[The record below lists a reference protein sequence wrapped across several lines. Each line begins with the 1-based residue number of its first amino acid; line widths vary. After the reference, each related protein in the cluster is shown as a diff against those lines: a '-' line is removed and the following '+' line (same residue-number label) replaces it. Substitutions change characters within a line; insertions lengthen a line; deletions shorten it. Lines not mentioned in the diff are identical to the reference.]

1 MKTDAVTS
9 YRDLRDWLEQVE
21 AMGELKQLKGAHW
34 DQEIGAIT
42 ECSRRQP
49 HAPALLFDEIQ
60 DYPRGFRVL
69 SNALN
74 SLTRVALTARLPL
87 GLTKLHYVDAWREK
101 HISLRPIPPAELSH
115 GPVTENVLK
124 GDAIDL
130 LKFPTPIWHFK
141 DGGRYI
147 GTGSITVTRDP
158 DGGWVNFGVYRT
170 MIVDRNHVTCYIS
183 PGKDGRIHR
192 TKYFDKGKPCPMVIS
207 VGHDPL
213 LFLAGFQAI
222 PYGQSEY
229 DWAGGMRGKAIEVI
243 RGEFTGLPIPADSE
257 IAIEGEVLPDK
268 SVPEGPFGEWTGY
281 YGSSVRGEN
290 LFVVKAIYH
299 RNNPIILGNPP
310 GRPPHAQGT
319 MASCFARAGQ
329 IKAELE
335 KAGVPDVVGVWSHEV
350 GGHRLLIA
358 VSIRQR
364 YPGHARQAGLLASFC
379 RGSAY
384 LGRYVIVVDDD
395 IDVTD
400 LNDVMWA
407 VCTRS
412 DPESS
417 IEIIRRCW
425 SGPLDPIIPKNRKG
439 LNSRAIIDA
448 CRPYEWRDEFPDT
461 VDVEEN
467 LRQQVMKKWKEV
479 FSFGQ

>member
-1 MKTDAVTS
+1 MERDAVTT

-34 DQEIGAIT
+34 NQEIGAIT

-60 DYPRGFRVL
+60 DYRPGFRVL

-74 SLTRVALTARLPL
+74 SLNRVALAARLPL
-87 GLTKLHYVDAWREK
+87 GLTKLQYVDAWREK
-101 HISLRPIPPAELSH
+101 HISLRPTPPVEVPH

-124 GDAIDL
+124 GDAVDL

-147 GTGSITVTRDP
+147 GTGSITITRDP

-170 MIVDRNHVTCYIS
+170 MIVDRTHVTCYIS

-222 PYGQSEY
+222 PYGESEY

-329 IKAELE
+329 IKVELE

-350 GGHRLLIA
+350 GGHRLMIV

-364 YPGHARQAGLLASFC
+364 YPGHARQAGMIASFC

-395 IDVTD
+395 IDVSD

-425 SGPLDPIIPKNRKG
+425 SGPLDPIIPKSRKG
-439 LNSRAIIDA
+439 FNSRAIIDA

-467 LRQQVMKKWKEV
+467 LKRQVMEKWKEI
-479 FSFGQ
+479 FPS

>member
-1 MKTDAVTS
+1 MKRDARTG

-21 AMGELKQLKGAHW
+21 AMGELKQLNGAHW

-42 ECSRRQP
+42 ECSRRQLQ
-49 HAPALLFDEIQ
+49 APALLFDEIK
-60 DYPRGFRVL
+60 DYPRGFRIVT
-69 SNALN
+69 NALN
-74 SLTRVALTARLPL
+74 SLNRVAFTARLPQ
-87 GLTKLHYVDAWREK
+87 GLTKLQYVDVWHDK
-101 HISLRPIPPAELSH
+101 HISIKPIPPTWVED
-115 GPVTENVLK
+115 GPVTENLLK
-124 GDAIDL
+124 GEKIDL
-130 LKFPTPIWHFK
+130 LKFPSPKWHFK

-147 GTGSITVTRDP
+147 GTGSITITRDP

-170 MIVDRNHVTCYIS
+170 MVIDRNHLTCYIS

-222 PYGQSEY
+222 PYGESEY
-229 DWAGGMRGKAIEVI
+229 DWAGGMRGQAIEVI
-243 RGEFTGLPIPADSE
+243 RGEFTGLPIPACSE

-268 SVPEGPFGEWTGY
+268 TVPEGPFGEWTGY
-281 YGSSVRGEN
+281 YGSSVREES
-290 LFVVKAIYH
+290 LFEIKAIYH

-319 MASCFARAGQ
+319 MAACFARAGQ
-329 IKAELE
+329 IKVELE
-335 KAGVPDVVGVWSHEV
+335 KAGVPDVVAVWSHEV
-350 GGHRLLIA
+350 GGHRLLIV

-395 IDVTD
+395 IDVAD

-439 LNSRAIIDA
+439 FNSRAIIDA
-448 CRPYEWRDEFPDT
+448 CRPYEWRDEFPD
-461 VDVEEN
+461 VVEVEEN
-467 LRQQVMKKWKEV
+467 MKKKVLEKWKGL
-479 FSFGQ
+479 FSV